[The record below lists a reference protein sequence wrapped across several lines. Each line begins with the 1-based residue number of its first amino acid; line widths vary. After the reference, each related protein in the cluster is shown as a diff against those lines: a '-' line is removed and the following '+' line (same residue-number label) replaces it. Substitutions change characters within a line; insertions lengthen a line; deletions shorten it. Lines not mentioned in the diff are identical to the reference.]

1 MTTQIDID
9 FNFYSD
15 TPPNKDPDS
24 YSPTLRSYHKLLWSK
39 SLPGGAQFK
48 LVDTTPYVYL
58 HHNSELGE
66 FFFSSDAITHSYKH
80 VIKMSQVISQVPPE
94 EIDSLFRHGSTIG
107 AYTIFPGNKINNKPT
122 INGMRGLSA
131 KIKDR
136 FDLTLE
142 AIRLYYDKQS
152 SPLGETF
159 ERYSD
164 FFDLFVD
171 FKGYVEF
178 FLLQDLVTE
187 DFSAVKF
194 HLPFTSFDN
203 SPLPN
208 DAEEYLEY
216 KNNTTRFIKARNLRI
231 LESVAG

>member
-1 MTTQIDID
+1 
-9 FNFYSD
+9 
-15 TPPNKDPDS
+15 
-24 YSPTLRSYHKLLWSK
+24 
-39 SLPGGAQFK
+39 
-48 LVDTTPYVYL
+48 
-58 HHNSELGE
+58 
-66 FFFSSDAITHSYKH
+66 
-80 VIKMSQVISQVPPE
+80 
-94 EIDSLFRHGSTIG
+94 
-107 AYTIFPGNKINNKPT
+107 
-122 INGMRGLSA
+122 MRGISA

-142 AIRLYYDKQS
+142 AIRLHYNKQS
-152 SPLGETF
+152 SPLSDTF

-187 DFSAVKF
+187 DFSSVKF
-194 HLPFTSFDN
+194 HLPFTSFDI

-216 KNNTTRFIKARNLRI
+216 KNNTIKFIKARNLRM
-231 LESVAG
+231 LKSVAG